1 MLLPLHRARQSGR
14 NLVVLGGLA
23 LVLLGLTYLVMVRTD
38 FGQTFGD
45 SAYLGRLVESKSA
58 RETARAI
65 LNVIT
70 GATIVL
76 MLVVLVV
83 IGLLRRQILVAS
95 VAGGCFF
102 AAIAAAEVLK
112 RVLPR
117 PEISVLE
124 ASTKFDGFNTFPS
137 GHATIATGFVIAL
150 LFVSSPR
157 WRPTVA
163 LAGAVWVS
171 LVCSGTLAAGWHRPS
186 DAVGGVALATGVMG
200 IGGGLLVSRRFVPAP
215 ATRTAVVIWPGAAIV
230 FLLASASLLASITH
244 FSTQTERPGF
254 LWWAFPLASL
264 IIDAVAIS
272 AVCSVAWL
280 MRGVIDCSASH
291 SEPATVTS
299 SRPHE
304 PE

>member
-150 LFVSSPR
+150 IFVSSAR

-186 DAVGGVALATGVMG
+186 DAVGGVALATGVIG

-215 ATRTAVVIWPGAAIV
+215 VTRTAGVIWPGAAIV
-230 FLLASASLLASITH
+230 FLLASASLLASITR

-264 IIDAVAIS
+264 AIDAIAIC
-272 AVCSVAWL
+272 AVCFVAWL
-280 MRGVIDCSASH
+280 MRGVIVCSASPF
-291 SEPATVTS
+291 EPATNS
-299 SRPHE
+299 
-304 PE
+304 

>member
-58 RETARAI
+58 RETARGI

-70 GATIVL
+70 GATIML

-157 WRPTVA
+157 WRPTLA

-186 DAVGGVALATGVMG
+186 DAVGGVALATGVIG

-215 ATRTAVVIWPGAAIV
+215 VTRTAGVIWPGAAIV
-230 FLLASASLLASITH
+230 LLLASASLLASITR
-244 FSTQTERPGF
+244 FSAQTERPGF

-264 IIDAVAIS
+264 AIDVIAIC

-280 MRGVIDCSASH
+280 MRGVIVCAASP
-291 SEPATVTS
+291 SEPATDS
-299 SRPHE
+299 
-304 PE
+304 

>member
-58 RETARAI
+58 RETARGI

-102 AAIAAAEVLK
+102 AAIVAAEVLK

-124 ASTKFDGFNTFPS
+124 ASTKFEGFNTFPS
-137 GHATIATGFVIAL
+137 GHATIATGFAIAL

-163 LAGAVWVS
+163 LAGALWVS

-200 IGGGLLVSRRFVPAP
+200 IGGGFLVSRRFVS
-215 ATRTAVVIWPGAAIV
+215 TRVTRAAGVIWPGAAIV
-230 FLLASASLLASITH
+230 YLLASASLLASITH
-244 FSTQTERPGF
+244 FSAQTERPGF
-254 LWWAFPLASL
+254 LSWAFPLASL
-264 IIDAVAIS
+264 AIDAVAIC
-272 AVCSVAWL
+272 AVCFVAWL
-280 MRGVIDCSASH
+280 MRGVIDRSTSS
-291 SEPATVTS
+291 SEPATN
-299 SRPHE
+299 P
-304 PE
+304 